1 MLQVDVI
8 VGALWGDEGKGKLVG
23 AIGRDYDAV
32 LRVNASTNA
41 GHCVDDGTRVHVT
54 RQLPSVFFP
63 QATLLVIGPG
73 ALLNLVALADEA
85 AARPDPDHVRGK
97 VRVASSVALVLR
109 PYVEKGQG
117 GMSRLI
123 GSTHQGTGP
132 TAVARAARHALHL
145 YDVEAVVR
153 GEPGAADEALAK
165 LVRTCVE
172 TSPDRFA
179 PDRYAPDRYAPD
191 RYAADR
197 YAPDRYAP
205 DRYAPDRYAD
215 GRPDTDAYCRDV
227 LAELVAAFRRLEQA
241 LGAFCVDY
249 TALLFDLHA
258 TRRRALIEGCNGL
271 LLDNLHG
278 AHPNVTSASTNLG
291 AMLCG
296 ANVSPASVGT
306 AYVVAAAYTTC
317 LGKRPFPTEMPAADA
332 APLRARC
339 DEVDVAQHEPRRLG
353 WFDAPALRKA
363 LSGCHGAV
371 LHLNKLDALGGPGGP
386 AAIKLCTRYRLGART
401 VDVMPDDPRL
411 VRLAVPEYVEVPGW
425 TEPIG
430 DVRRFDALPAAAQ
443 EYVRHVQRLLPN
455 EVVSVGVG
463 PRNDDLV
470 RVPALRQ

>member
-1 MLQVDVI
+1 MLKVDVI

-41 GHCVDDGTRVHVT
+41 GHCVNDGARTHVT

-63 QATLLVIGPG
+63 RTTQLAIGPG

-85 AARPDPDHVRGK
+85 ATRPDLEEVRDK
-97 VRVASSVALVLR
+97 VRVASSVALVIR

-117 GMSRLI
+117 GMSRVI

-145 YDVEAVVR
+145 YDVEAAAR
-153 GEPGAADEALAK
+153 GEPGAVDELQAK

-179 PDRYAPDRYAPD
+179 DDH
-191 RYAADR
+191 
-197 YAPDRYAP
+197 
-205 DRYAPDRYAD
+205 
-215 GRPDTDAYCRDV
+215 PDTATYCQDV
-227 LAELVAAFRRLEQA
+227 SAELVLAFRRLEQT
-241 LGAFCVDY
+241 LGAFAVDY
-249 TALLFDLHA
+249 TAWLTDLHA
-258 TRRRALIEGCNGL
+258 TGRRALIEGCNGL

-278 AHPNVTSASTNLG
+278 AQPNVTSASTNLG

-306 AYVVAAAYTTC
+306 AWVVAAAYATC
-317 LGKRPFPTEMPAADA
+317 LGKRPFPTEMPAATA
-332 APLRARC
+332 ALLRARC

-353 WFDAPALRKA
+353 WLDLPALRKA
-363 LSGCHGAV
+363 LAGCHGAV
-371 LHLNKLDALGGPGGP
+371 LHLNKLDALGGEGGP
-386 AAIKLCTRYRLGART
+386 GVIRICTRYRLGERT
-401 VDVMPDDPRL
+401 FDVMPDDPRL
-411 VRLAVPEYVEVPGW
+411 VRQVVPDYVEVPGW
-425 TEPIG
+425 TASIS
-430 DVRRFDALPAAAQ
+430 DVRSFDALPPAAQ
-443 EYVRHVQRLLPN
+443 DYVRQVQRLLPN

-470 RVPALRQ
+470 RVPSTPR

>member
-1 MLQVDVI
+1 MAPMLQVDVI

-41 GHCVDDGTRVHVT
+41 GHCVDDGARVHVT
-54 RQLPSVFFP
+54 RQLPSVFSP

-97 VRVASSVALVLR
+97 VRVASSVALVIR

-145 YDVEAVVR
+145 YDVEAVAR
-153 GEPGAADEALAK
+153 GAPGAADEVHAK

-179 PDRYAPDRYAPD
+179 
-191 RYAADR
+191 
-197 YAPDRYAP
+197 
-205 DRYAPDRYAD
+205 D

-227 LAELVAAFRRLEQA
+227 LVELVAAFRRLEQA

-249 TALLFDLHA
+249 TALLLDLHA
-258 TRRRALIEGCNGL
+258 TGRRALIEGCNGL

-296 ANVSPASVGT
+296 ANVSPAAVGT
-306 AYVVAAAYTTC
+306 AYVVAAAYATC
-317 LGKRPFPTEMPAADA
+317 LGKRPFPTEMSAADA

-353 WFDAPALRKA
+353 WLDVPALRKA
-363 LSGCHGAV
+363 LAGCHGAV
-371 LHLNKLDALGGPGGP
+371 LHLNKLDALGGRGGP
-386 AAIKLCTRYRLGART
+386 ATIKLCTRYRLGERV

-411 VRLAVPEYVEVPGW
+411 VRLAAPEYVEVPGW
-425 TEPIG
+425 TESIG

-443 EYVRHVQRLLPN
+443 DYVRHVQRLLPN

-470 RVPALRQ
+470 RVPALRR

>member
-1 MLQVDVI
+1 MLKVDVI

-41 GHCVDDGTRVHVT
+41 GHCVNDGDRVHVT

-85 AARPDPDHVRGK
+85 EARPDPDHVRGK

-145 YDVEAVVR
+145 HDVQAVAR
-153 GEPGAADEALAK
+153 GEPGAAEEVHGK

-179 PDRYAPDRYAPD
+179 EDS
-191 RYAADR
+191 
-197 YAPDRYAP
+197 
-205 DRYAPDRYAD
+205 
-215 GRPDTDAYCRDV
+215 PDTAAYCHDV
-227 LAELVAAFRRLEQA
+227 QAELVVAFRRLEQA

-249 TALLFDLHA
+249 TSWLTDLHA
-258 TRRRALIEGCNGL
+258 TGRRALIEGCNGL

-278 AHPNVTSASTNLG
+278 AQPNVTSASTNLG

-296 ANVSPASVGT
+296 ANVSPASVDT
-306 AYVVAAAYTTC
+306 AWVVAAAYATC
-317 LGKRPFPTEMPAADA
+317 LGKRPFPTEMPAAA
-332 APLRARC
+332 AAHLRARC

-353 WFDAPALRKA
+353 WLDVPALRKA
-363 LSGCHGAV
+363 LAGCHGAV
-371 LHLNKLDALGGPGGP
+371 LHLNKLDALGGAAGP
-386 AAIKLCTRYRLGART
+386 STIRICTRYRIGERA

-411 VRLAVPEYVEVPGW
+411 VRVAVPEYLDVPGW
-425 TEPIG
+425 TESISE
-430 DVRRFDALPAAAQ
+430 VRRFDALPAAAQ
-443 EYVRHVQRLLPN
+443 QYVRQVQRLLPN
-455 EVVSVGVG
+455 EVVSVGIG

-470 RVPALRQ
+470 RVPALLR